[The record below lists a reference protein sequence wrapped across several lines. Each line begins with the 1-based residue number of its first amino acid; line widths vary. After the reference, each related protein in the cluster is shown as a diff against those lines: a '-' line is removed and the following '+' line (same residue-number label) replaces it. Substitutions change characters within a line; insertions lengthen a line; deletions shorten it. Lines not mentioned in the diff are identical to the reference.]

1 LAGEHESGSVSAG
14 KPGKKGREVLAPP
27 PLRIG
32 YSFHGLRKLIGLY
45 RTRLVMLPPHLEQ
58 FRDALATGIVGLEHL
73 DALNGVPTPEVEQ
86 RIATPFR
93 PSLETAKG
101 LTPRK
106 QRCVLA
112 TPAPDGQT
120 RDQKFRP
127 LAFNLVKKT

>member
-1 LAGEHESGSVSAG
+1 MPYGCRHGLSERIGGGGPLTGRFLAGEHESGSVSAG

-73 DALNGVPTPEVEQ
+73 DAQ
-86 RIATPFR
+86 R
-93 PSLETAKG
+93 G
-101 LTPRK
+101 
-106 QRCVLA
+106 
-112 TPAPDGQT
+112 PDT
-120 RDQKFRP
+120 RG
-127 LAFNLVKKT
+127 